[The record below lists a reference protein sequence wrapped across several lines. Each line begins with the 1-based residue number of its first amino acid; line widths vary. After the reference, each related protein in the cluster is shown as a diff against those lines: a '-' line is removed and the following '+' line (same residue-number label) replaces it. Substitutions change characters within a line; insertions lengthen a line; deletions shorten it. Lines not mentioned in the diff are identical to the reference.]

1 MSTITGGI
9 YTVGGRLSSNEI
21 INYSE
26 HIHRIDKRATRSY
39 IIWMEK
45 VKSVGIRKLKNGLSA
60 YLREV
65 KKGAVILVTDHG
77 NIVAELRTPVKEYSQ
92 IKSEVLRQ
100 EWVDSNKLCLPAE
113 ERKKIDISPVTLPA
127 GSAARILDL
136 ERRDK
141 K

>member
-1 MSTITGGI
+1 MSTINGGI
-9 YTVGGRLSSNEI
+9 YTVTGRLSIDEN
-21 INYSE
+21 INHSE
-26 HIHRIDKRATRSY
+26 RVHHIDKRATCSY
-39 IIWMEK
+39 IIWMDK
-45 VKSVGIRKLKNGLSA
+45 VKSVGIRKLKNSLSA

-65 KKGAVILVTDHG
+65 KKGAVILVTEHG
-77 NIVAELRTPVKEYSQ
+77 NIVAELRIPVKEYSQ

-100 EWVDSNKLCLPAE
+100 EWVDSNKLYLPAE

-141 K
+141 R